1 MERAVGAVEEL
12 GLDRAAGGRQQL
24 GDGDVIPTGELVML
38 RAVHGPAEG
47 AVLIDTLPENEY
59 AEEHIVGAVNIPQKQ
74 LTPQGT
80 AHLAK
85 DAPLIV
91 YCYDLD

>member
-1 MERAVGAVEEL
+1 MTIQITRE
-12 GLDRAAGGRQQL
+12 
-24 GDGDVIPTGELVML
+24 DVQRMT
-38 RAVHGPAEG
+38 AEG
-47 AVLIDTLPENEY
+47 AVLIDTLSESEY

-74 LTPQGT
+74 LTLQGT

>member
-1 MERAVGAVEEL
+1 MPTSITRE
-12 GLDRAAGGRQQL
+12 
-24 GDGDVIPTGELVML
+24 DVQRMT
-38 RAVHGPAEG
+38 AEG
-47 AVLIDTLPENEY
+47 AVLINTLPENEY
-59 AEEHIVGAVNIPQKQ
+59 AEEHIAAAVNIPLRKLDRQ
-74 LTPQGT
+74 TT

>member
-1 MERAVGAVEEL
+1 MPTQITRE
-12 GLDRAAGGRQQL
+12 
-24 GDGDVIPTGELVML
+24 DVQRMT
-38 RAVHGPAEG
+38 ADG

-59 AEEHIVGAVNIPQKQ
+59 AAEHIVGAVNIPQKM
-74 LTPQGT
+74 LTAQAT

-91 YCYDLD
+91 YCYDTD

>member
-1 MERAVGAVEEL
+1 MPTRITRE
-12 GLDRAAGGRQQL
+12 
-24 GDGDVIPTGELVML
+24 DVQRMT
-38 RAVHGPAEG
+38 AEG

-59 AEEHIVGAVNIPQKQ
+59 AEEHIAGAVNIPLRK
-74 LTPQGT
+74 LDRRTT

-91 YCYDLD
+91 YCYDTD